1 MWNLS
6 TNCLQLE
13 FFLVQGDLKNKCVLH
28 LIEPSQKKSWNW
40 NIKKNCLDLR
50 FNHLFVFICMQ
61 IFVLFIL

>member
-28 LIEPSQKKSWNW
+28 LIEPSQKKNHETET
-40 NIKKNCLDLR
+40 LR
-50 FNHLFVFICMQ
+50 KIV
-61 IFVLFIL
+61 